1 MIIAAKITVM
11 GASPDKTTEWHQIN
25 WRQCQSVV
33 RKLQARIVKATQEG
47 RWNKVRALQRLLTCS
62 FSGKA
67 IAVRRV
73 TENKGKKTPGVDMV
87 TWSTPDSKSQAILE
101 LKRRGY
107 KPQPLRRVYISK
119 KNGKLRPLGIPTMK
133 ERAMQALY
141 ALALEPVAETTADRH
156 SYGFRPERGT
166 ADAIQQCH
174 NALSLK
180 CAAPWILEADIE
192 GCFDNISHDWMLK
205 HIPMDK
211 LILQKWLK
219 AGYIDSNK
227 FHKTE
232 AGTPQGGIIS
242 PLLANLVLDGLGRIL
257 WEKYSIGISHRKP
270 TYKVNFIRYADDFVI
285 TGRSKEL
292 LEDEIKPLVEEFL
305 QERGLRLSQEKTRIT
320 HIDEGFEF
328 LGQTIRKYNGKLL
341 IKPSKRSIKCFLE
354 KIRELV
360 KGHKTIQ
367 QERLIALLN
376 PRIRGWVNY
385 HRFVVSSKTFSR
397 VHSETWKTLWK
408 WCKRRHPKKSSR
420 WVRNKYFRTIGRNN
434 WVFACKKTNEGKK
447 TSQLAI
453 LENPT
458 RTPIK
463 RHIKVKAEL
472 NPFDRQWDSYIE
484 KRTKHKMYISLSGY
498 KKLRSLWFE
507 QEGKCLVCKEN
518 ITLIRGW
525 DIHHIQERSKGGDD
539 KNSNLVLL
547 HPNCHRQAHSLKLQL
562 VKPAPACRSLK
573 RLEPDDG
580 KLSRPVLRGRGEQQ

>member
-1 MIIAAKITVM
+1 MIIATKVM
-11 GASPDKTTEWHQIN
+11 GASPDKTMTDWHQIN
-25 WRQCQSVV
+25 WCQCQSIV
-33 RKLQARIVKATQEG
+33 RKLQARIVKATQEK

-67 IAVRRV
+67 LAVRRV
-73 TENKGKKTPGVDMV
+73 TENKGKKTPGVDKV

-107 KPQPLRRVYISK
+107 KPQPLKRVYIPK

-166 ADAIQQCH
+166 ADAIEQCS

-180 CAAPWILEADIE
+180 RAAPWILEADIE

-232 AGTPQGGIIS
+232 TGTPQGGIIS
-242 PLLANLVLDGLGRIL
+242 PLLANLVLDGLGRML
-257 WEKYSIGISHRKP
+257 WERYSIGISHRKP

-292 LEDEIKPLVEEFL
+292 LENEIKPLVEAFL
-305 QERGLRLSQEKTRIT
+305 KERGLRLSQEKTRIT
-320 HIDEGFEF
+320 HIDEGFDF
-328 LGQTIRKYNGKLL
+328 LGQTVRKYNGKLL
-341 IKPSKRSIKCFLE
+341 IKPSKKSIKCFLE
-354 KIRELV
+354 EIRELV
-360 KGHKTIQ
+360 KKHKMIQ
-367 QERLIALLN
+367 QEHLIALLN
-376 PRIRGWVNY
+376 PRISGWVNY
-385 HRFVVSSKTFSR
+385 HRFVASSKTFNR
-397 VHSETWKTLWK
+397 VQYEIWKTIWK
-408 WCKRRHPKKSSR
+408 WCKRRHSKKSAR
-420 WVRNKYFRTIGRNN
+420 WIRNKYFRTIGRDR
-434 WVFACKKTNEGKK
+434 WMFACNKTKEGKQ
-447 TSQLAI
+447 TPHLAV
-453 LENPT
+453 LRKPT
-458 RTPIK
+458 RTHIK
-463 RHIKVKAEL
+463 RHIKVKADL
-472 NPFDRQWDSYIE
+472 NPFDRQWDPYLE
-484 KRTKHKMYISLSGY
+484 KRTMHKMYRSLSGY
-498 KKLRSLWFE
+498 KKLWNLWVE
-507 QEGKCLVCKEN
+507 QDGKCLVCKES
-518 ITLIRGW
+518 ITLSRGW
-525 DIHHIQERSKGGDD
+525 DIHHLQERSKGGDD

-562 VKPAPACRSLK
+562 VKPVPASRGLK

-580 KLSRPVLRGRGEQQ
+580 KLSRPVLRGENSW